1 MATQGVTGI
10 GVSFRRWDGTDWVEL
25 AEVINIGGPTLSRA
39 TVEVVSLNAS
49 NAFKNFLAGYRD
61 SGNVTFT
68 MVFRRDTY
76 EVIKEDYD
84 SDSNANYEIY
94 IEEAEETSFEFE
106 GLVTEMPLVG
116 IAGDS
121 PITVDVTIKID
132 GEMTLN
138 SGSGS
143 AA

>member
-1 MATQGVTGI
+1 MATQGATGI

-25 AEVINIGGPTLSRA
+25 AEVINVGGPTLSRA
-39 TVEVVSLNAS
+39 TVEVVSLNVS
-49 NAFKNFLAGYRD
+49 NAFKNFLASYRD
-61 SGNVTFT
+61 AGAVTFT

-76 EVIKEDYD
+76 ETMKEDYD

-94 IEEAEETSFEFE
+94 IEAVENTSFEFE

-121 PITVDVTIKID
+121 VITVDVTIKID

>member
-1 MATQGVTGI
+1 MATQGVSGI

-39 TVEVVSLNAS
+39 TIEVVSLNVTD
-49 NAFKNFLAGYRD
+49 AFKNFLSGYRD
-61 SGNVTFT
+61 SGDVTFT

-76 EVIKEDYD
+76 EVIMEDYE
-84 SDSNANYEIY
+84 SDDNGNYEIY
-94 IEEAEETSFEFE
+94 IEAAEETSFEFE

-132 GEMTLN
+132 GQITLN

-143 AA
+143 AT

>member
-39 TVEVVSLNAS
+39 TVEVVSLNVS

-61 SGNVTFT
+61 GGVVTFT

-76 EVIKEDYD
+76 ETMKEDYD

-121 PITVDVTIKID
+121 AITVDVTIKID